1 MIKVKVK
8 EQSYKN
14 VKLFTEQT
22 LFNHYYIKD
31 ENDIIAPI
39 YSKVSE
45 DYIYLINIVTGN
57 VVYYSKDF
65 NEIKEVLA
73 DNGYRPCNVN
83 ITVSEI

>member
-1 MIKVKVK
+1 MIKVKIK

-73 DNGYRPCNVN
+73 DNGYRPCNAD